1 MRAMKEIDFRRDL
14 LPLKDKLFRLAARIL
29 LDRAEA
35 EDVTQETL
43 LRVWER
49 KDSLDTIRSLE
60 NFCLTVCRNLALDR
74 VRSREATQLSLE
86 AGGIDRPDTAPSAQE
101 RMEQEERRQR
111 VARIFDRLPE
121 KLRTVMQLRDI
132 EEKTTRETA
141 DIMGLTE
148 ENVKVMLFRA
158 RKTVREAYDKQENN
172 GL

>member
-1 MRAMKEIDFRRDL
+1 
-14 LPLKDKLFRLAARIL
+14 
-29 LDRAEA
+29 
-35 EDVTQETL
+35 
-43 LRVWER
+43 
-49 KDSLDTIRSLE
+49 
-60 NFCLTVCRNLALDR
+60 
-74 VRSREATQLSLE
+74 
-86 AGGIDRPDTAPSAQE
+86 
-101 RMEQEERRQR
+101 MEQEERRQR

-158 RKTVREAYDKQENN
+158 RKAVREAYDKQENN